1 MAMIE
6 SGKKPRFKEEEKTKT
21 ELRQENIDLAAKL
34 RKLKKGGN

>member
-1 MAMIE
+1 MME

-21 ELRQENIDLAAKL
+21 ELRQGNIDLAAKL

>member
-34 RKLKKGGN
+34 RELKKGGN